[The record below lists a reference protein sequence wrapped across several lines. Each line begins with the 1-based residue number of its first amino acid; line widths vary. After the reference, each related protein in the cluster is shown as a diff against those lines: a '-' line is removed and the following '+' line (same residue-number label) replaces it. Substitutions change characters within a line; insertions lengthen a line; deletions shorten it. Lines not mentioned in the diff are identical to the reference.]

1 MGDKKKKRKKKEGKM
16 ENKKE
21 GSKQER
27 YCIQTLAVGR
37 HHQELSIICSI
48 TCAMSHIQVFQI
60 LPAERS
66 QRQRRNDGMAHQ
78 AQMFFILYTLS
89 GT

>member
-1 MGDKKKKRKKKEGKM
+1 M

-27 YCIQTLAVGR
+27 YYIQTLAVGR
-37 HHQELSIICSI
+37 HHQELCIICSI
-48 TCAMSHIQVFQI
+48 TCAMSHTQVFQI
-60 LPAERS
+60 LPAER
-66 QRQRRNDGMAHQ
+66 RPHTQRRNDGMAHQ
-78 AQMFFILYTLS
+78 AQVFFILYTLS